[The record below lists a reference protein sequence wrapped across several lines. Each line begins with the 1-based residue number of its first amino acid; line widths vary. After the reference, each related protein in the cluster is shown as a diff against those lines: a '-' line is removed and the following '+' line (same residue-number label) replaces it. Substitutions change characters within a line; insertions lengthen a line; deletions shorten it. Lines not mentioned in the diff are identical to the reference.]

1 MSRYKP
7 TFYHN
12 LRVSSLNPFEYLRS
26 EINNIE
32 TIVWLCQICPNINS
46 WKRMTMSG
54 LRQEAA
60 ENTQNKFKDVFKTT
74 TTTPP
79 LPATTTLT
87 HCKVIYLSPPKKA
100 KTKKPNLFATF
111 NCALKLYS
119 SFFPQHFQL

>member
-1 MSRYKP
+1 
-7 TFYHN
+7 
-12 LRVSSLNPFEYLRS
+12 
-26 EINNIE
+26 
-32 TIVWLCQICPNINS
+32 
-46 WKRMTMSG
+46 MTMSG

-60 ENTQNKFKDVFKTT
+60 ENTQNKFKDVFTT

-119 SFFPQHFQL
+119 SHNIFNFYFTSWGFVSDNDLTGNSHNTFRLFNSK